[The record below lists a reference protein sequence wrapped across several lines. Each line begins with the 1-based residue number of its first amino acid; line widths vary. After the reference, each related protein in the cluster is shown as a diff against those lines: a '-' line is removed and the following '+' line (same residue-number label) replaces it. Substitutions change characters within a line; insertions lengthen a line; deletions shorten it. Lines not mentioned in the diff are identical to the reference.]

1 MGAKK
6 GRDNEAKGVDA
17 IMLFLKQI
25 KMVLPDIKNIF
36 EVGAHRG
43 YDVLELEEHWPEAN
57 IYAFEAD
64 PFNYEICKN
73 KFEDNPNIHT
83 FHMAVTDVTAPVV
96 FNRFYDLE
104 TIPDDQTFVGDAM
117 QNTGQGSILPL
128 GDGMKE
134 IFGVKDVTEKME
146 VYGTSLL
153 DFCKDREIDEI
164 DALFMDVQG
173 AEAKVLQG
181 CQEMIRTVKVIALEW
196 SHKHL
201 MYEGET
207 DFMIIKHA
215 LEQQGFFEAARVWQ
229 LQGISGDSLFL
240 RTGE

>member
-6 GRDNEAKGVDA
+6 NRNNAGARLDA
-17 IMLFLKQI
+17 IMLFLEKI

-43 YDVLELEEHWPEAN
+43 YDVLELAEYWPEAN

-73 KFEDNPNIHT
+73 KLEDNPSVHT
-83 FHMAVTDVTAPVV
+83 LHMAVTDTTGPVT

-128 GDGMKE
+128 GNGMKQ
-134 IFGVKDVTEKME
+134 IFGVKDVTEKIE
-146 VYGTSLL
+146 VDGTSLR
-153 DFCKDREIDEI
+153 DFCKDRNIEGI

-181 CQEMIRTVKVIALEW
+181 CQEMIQTVKVIALEW
-196 SHKHL
+196 SHRQL

-207 DFMIIKHA
+207 DFMVIKHV

-229 LQGISGDSLFL
+229 LKGITGDSLFL